1 MGGYHIQVS
10 RSTVVGKA
18 ICSVLVIIKIFA
30 LRKEEIHGLDN
41 LSPSVL
47 CSFILRHIFS
57 YIWVPFGS
65 AIFEDTQF

>member
-1 MGGYHIQVS
+1 
-10 RSTVVGKA
+10 
-18 ICSVLVIIKIFA
+18 
-30 LRKEEIHGLDN
+30 